1 MSSSSSSFRPKVF
14 STSLMSALAWGVEHI
29 YIRCCAEHPK
39 RGLTPQARSAR
50 SRHAGGSTGGLSALF
65 SVCPSVS
72 ARGVGRALLY
82 LSFYLARLGI
92 GYPRQA
98 SRSNGSAMPS
108 YGSALERATQPRH
121 APGGVAARRGPQ
133 RPGCPA
139 VALARVAL
147 ARVALARV
155 ALARGD
161 IRVRLA
167 AAPRAASCSRWT

>member
-29 YIRCCAEHPK
+29 YIICICCAEHPK

-139 VALARVAL
+139 VALARA
-147 ARVALARV
+147 ALARV